1 MADRLMLIVPENADS
16 MVSILDRYMKEWVS
30 ELSCI
35 ISYSLRSYIGQY
47 QGSCLI
53 VSYFRYKPNEPTQK
67 S

>member
-35 ISYSLRSYIGQY
+35 ISFILKLVAIQCG
-47 QGSCLI
+47 LI
-53 VSYFRYKPNEPTQK
+53 CKVLVSPFLIIK
-67 S
+67 